1 MVVSYND
8 HEYIRFLYKDFYIL
22 SFVRDNP
29 MAKREGALYGELLMT
44 NYDPTPFLA
53 DQLTLFSD
61 LETEKLRLKLVHIPE
76 RAIITL

>member
-1 MVVSYND
+1 
-8 HEYIRFLYKDFYIL
+8 
-22 SFVRDNP
+22 